1 MVERTLD
8 YVNPQPRSWTNDEG
22 KTFFF
27 VEGNFDDGSSGSVF
41 CNSSAVADETIAS
54 LKALI
59 GKTVDYTL
67 EAGKEYNGQTQWKI
81 KGFPGKPAGGGGG
94 GGSRSGGGGMSHAQ
108 AGLLAAASFLG
119 PQLDASAAPNVAQA
133 MVIEF
138 AEVFTEY
145 LFARRKDAPET
156 SGEGSVDS
164 ATGGGAALPATP
176 PADSVTL
183 PQMKRIKE
191 LGAAKGLKTAEE
203 IATYLNVDKLGDLHA
218 EDAQL
223 VIEQWS

>member
-1 MVERTLD
+1 MERTLD
-8 YVNPQPRSWTNDEG
+8 YVNPQPRAWTNDEG
-22 KTFFF
+22 KTFYF

-54 LKALI
+54 LKALV

-94 GGSRSGGGGMSHAQ
+94 GGSRSGGGGMSHSQ
-108 AGLLAAASFLG
+108 AGLLAAASLLG
-119 PQLDASAAPNVAQA
+119 PQLDSSVAPNLAQA

-156 SGEGSVDS
+156 SGEGSADS
-164 ATGGGAALPATP
+164 VSGGNAALPATP
-176 PADSVTL
+176 PADAITL
-183 PQMKRIKE
+183 PQMKRLKE
-191 LGAAKGLKTAEE
+191 LGASKGLDTAEK
-203 IATYLNVDKLGDLHA
+203 IAEYLSVPKLGDMTSV
-218 EDAQL
+218 DAAT
-223 VIEQWS
+223 VIESWS